1 MLIPAIG
8 TDWDMA
14 PDLEVFT
21 ILKREREFY
30 KESILSN

>member
-21 ILKREREFY
+21 ILKRERV
-30 KESILSN
+30 L